1 MAGSAA
7 ATPTR
12 AASPD
17 VLKKKGV
24 AEERRKSIKG
34 QQGLS
39 PRAEAAFQAKAAKAY
54 MGHLRAVESAAAKH
68 FAARGPPTE
77 IGTNAEDLAWLE
89 NNKNAPGV
97 VVLPCGLQYKVL
109 KSAKSGAKSP
119 KVDTP
124 CDVHYR
130 GKLLGSGA
138 EFYCSYAKTAEPERH
153 VANRIIQGW
162 TVALQLMGVGDK
174 WMLFVPSEL
183 GYGDAG
189 STNGWKN
196 IPPHAALI
204 FELELCAV
212 RSEAAPPKVHRPPG
226 MSTEELIE
234 LAATVVPTKPL
245 GSPAP
250 TLMPTGAE
258 ENASINGTEDPPI
271 TMGGLFDRS
280 ATPKVAH
287 RRPLS
292 ARRGADGGG
301 GSCAP
306 GGGAG
311 SVEALRAL
319 LADAEQSAAE
329 STARADALAV
339 ENEQLRATLDKA
351 VERALQWQAQAKA
364 VQAQLEGFEAEAEAL
379 QTQLEALE
387 SSRAGS
393 SRRSVEVELPGAL
406 PTSPE
411 LRRGLEPIPSALE
424 TALETAL
431 DAPSRVVV
439 LVGVTGG
446 GKSSVGC
453 VLAASSSAFG
463 VSSGFSSATLLPA
476 HADYTSIPHADPH
489 AVRATTRVIDTVGFH
504 DTTAPAAV
512 AMRRFSAF
520 EQLLPAEGGVD
531 LFLFVLP
538 YGRFSSAAEAALDAF
553 VACCGE
559 AALEHTVL
567 VFTRCRLSYDE
578 LKAELMR
585 SAPPSLRRIIPR
597 LAFPSVLGVDVL
609 AQPIAS
615 RDMLRTGVDEA
626 IAGLEGQR
634 YSRPALADAI
644 EEYGGGQDE
653 KERAAF
659 AAAVSD
665 WRKGGEDA
673 SQ

>member
-1 MAGSAA
+1 MVGSAA

-17 VLKKKGV
+17 VLKKKAV

-54 MGHLRAVESAAAKH
+54 VGHLRAVESAAAKH

-226 MSTEELIE
+226 MSTDELIE
-234 LAATVVPTKPL
+234 LAATVAATKPT
-245 GSPAP
+245 A
-250 TLMPTGAE
+250 TMPTGAD
-258 ENASINGTEDPPI
+258 ENASSINGVEDPPI

-411 LRRGLEPIPSALE
+411 LRRGLELVPSALE

-431 DAPSRVVV
+431 DEPSRVVV

-463 VSSGFSSATLLPA
+463 VSSGFSSATLIPA
-476 HADYTSIPHADPH
+476 HADYTSIPLADPH
-489 AVRATTRVIDTVGFH
+489 ALPATTRLVDTVGFH

-567 VFTRCRLSYDE
+567 VFTRCRLTYDE
-578 LKAELMR
+578 LKAELMH

-609 AQPIAS
+609 AQPLAS
-615 RDMLRTGVDEA
+615 RDLLRMGVDEA

-673 SQ
+673 SP